1 MYLFRRRK
9 DAQWR
14 FEALV
19 LPHLDALYGAA
30 VRMTRHRQDAEDLVQ
45 ETCLR
50 AYRFLDR
57 LEDEGRCR
65 AWLFRILTNTFI
77 NLYRREQRA
86 PEMVALEESGVEA
99 AASGEEVSLEAVMDD
114 ELKAALDALPDDY
127 RTAILLSDVE
137 EFSYEEIAGMLG
149 CPIGTVRS
157 RIHRGRNLLRANLIR
172 AAGRGGD
179 LQGGSYA

>member
-1 MYLFRRRK
+1 LSLFRRRK
-9 DAQWR
+9 DAQER

-57 LEDEGRCR
+57 LDDEGRCR

-77 NLYRREQRA
+77 NLYRKAQRT
-86 PEMVALEESGVEA
+86 PETVELEACGVDA
-99 AASGEEVSLEAVMDD
+99 AASGEEVSLEAVLDD
-114 ELKAALDALPDDY
+114 DLKAALDALPDEY
-127 RTAILLSDVE
+127 RVAVLMSDVE
-137 EFSYEEIAGMLG
+137 DFTYDEIAGILG
-149 CPIGTVRS
+149 CPVGTVRS
-157 RIHRGRNLLRANLIR
+157 RIHRGRNLLRTHLLR
-172 AAGRGGD
+172 AAGRRGGQ
-179 LQGGSYA
+179 QGGGYA

>member
-1 MYLFRRRK
+1 MSLFRRRK
-9 DAQWR
+9 DAQGR

-57 LEDEGRCR
+57 LDDEGRCR

-77 NLYRREQRA
+77 NLYRKAQRA
-86 PEMVALEESGVEA
+86 PETVALEEGDAEA
-99 AASGEEVSLEAVMDD
+99 AASREEVSLEAVMDD
-114 ELKAALDALPDDY
+114 ELKAALDTLPDDY
-127 RTAILLSDVE
+127 RTAVLLSDVE

-157 RIHRGRNLLRANLIR
+157 RIHRGRNLLRTHLLR
-172 AAGRGGD
+172 AAGRRGGQ
-179 LQGGSYA
+179 QGGGYA

>member
-1 MYLFRRRK
+1 MSLFWRRK
-9 DAQWR
+9 DAQGR

-19 LPHLDALYGAA
+19 LPHMDALHSAA
-30 VRMTRHRQDAEDLVQ
+30 VRMTRHHQDAEDLVQ

-57 LEDEGRCR
+57 LGDESRCR

-77 NLYRREQRA
+77 NIYRKAQRT
-86 PEMVALEESGVEA
+86 PETVALEEDDVKA
-99 AASGEEVSLEAVMDD
+99 AASGEEVSLEAVLDD

-127 RTAILLSDVE
+127 RVAVLMADVE
-137 EFSYEEIAGMLG
+137 EFSYEEIAEILE

-157 RIHRGRNLLRANLIR
+157 RIHRARGLLRAHLIE
-172 AAGRGGD
+172 AAGRRGD
-179 LQGGSYA
+179 VQGGGYA